1 MQNVTLFSEQA
12 RAKMLRL
19 SKTCDGQAAGEYART
34 RPQPSDLSRDP
45 DAPSTSRVITFHQDV
60 LTQDLG
66 EISFYESE
74 Y

>member
-19 SKTCDGQAAGEYART
+19 SKTCDVQAGEYART

-45 DAPSTSRVITFHQDV
+45 DAPSTSREITFHQDV

-66 EISFYESE
+66 EIRFYESE